1 MSGLFGRSPE
11 VPDREQISEQE
22 KKKIR
27 SGSSKST
34 ILTGPLGLMGTP
46 QTEKKILLGE

>member
-1 MSGLFGRSPE
+1 MSFLFGSKEPKREE
-11 VPDREQISEQE
+11 VAAEE

-34 ILTGPLGLMGTP
+34 ILTGPLGLVDNPLT
-46 QTEKKILLGE
+46 KKKLLLGK